1 MDNKSN
7 IVAISALIKNK
18 KWDKFLIIK
27 RSANEIAYP
36 WKWAFPGG
44 KLEPGESIIDT
55 LKREV
60 LEEVGL
66 EIENFKEFIKDFTF
80 MRKDWHNV
88 VGLSFA
94 VTALTY
100 DVKLPK
106 DFEDFKWINV
116 NELKDYDCISWM
128 EEEVKI
134 AFEK

>member
-94 VTALTY
+94 VISLSY
-100 DVKLPK
+100 DVKLLK
-106 DFEDFKWINV
+106 DFEDFKWISID
-116 NELKDYDCISWM
+116 ELMNYDYIPWM
-128 EEEVKI
+128 DEEVRI
-134 AFEK
+134 AFKK

>member
-18 KWDKFLIIK
+18 EWDKFLIIK
-27 RSANEIAYP
+27 RSENEIAYP

-66 EIENFKEFIKDFTF
+66 EIENSKEFIKDFTF

-88 VGLSFA
+88 VGLSFS

-100 DVKLPK
+100 DVILPK
-106 DFEDFKWINV
+106 DFEDFKWITE
-116 NELKDYDCISWM
+116 NELKNFDYISWM
-128 EEEVKI
+128 DEEVRI
-134 AFEK
+134 AFE